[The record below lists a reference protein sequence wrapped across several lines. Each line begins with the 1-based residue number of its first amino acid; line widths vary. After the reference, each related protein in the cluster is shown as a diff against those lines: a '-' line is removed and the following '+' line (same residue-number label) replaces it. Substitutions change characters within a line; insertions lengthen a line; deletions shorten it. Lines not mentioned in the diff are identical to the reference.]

1 MPIRSLSTLSAGLFV
16 MVLASASV
24 NAVMQPSSND
34 EIAQPGGTVP
44 KAEGLALVKVADGFI
59 DPVNVA
65 NAGDGSGRVFVVER
79 AGKIQLVRKDG
90 TRADKPF
97 VDFTRYGASVISPTG
112 GFIQS
117 QFIEQG
123 LYSVAFHP
131 QFDENGYFFIHYAS
145 VRLNGSGVIARFQ
158 VDPDSPDHVSL
169 DRIAATEK
177 QILTISQPSYNNN
190 GGQIAFGPDGLL
202 YVGVGDGGWKSPRD
216 AGQDT
221 SLMLGSILRIDVDT
235 ADNVAYKIPPNN
247 PLVGKPGRVYQ
258 EIWVNGFHNPY
269 EFAFDPK
276 SGALFVTDVG
286 DSHFEEVNYIA
297 PGHTGGANFGW
308 PRMEGASCYPIH
320 GAGSKAKCDVTG
332 RLPVAVY
339 AHPKAG
345 KAPEANGSSFVCS
358 SAQGLGVANYA
369 GMNSVYLLA
378 DWCTGEVFGTGWDG
392 ERWQLEE
399 LLETS
404 LHITAGGQDEAG
416 YVLAVSAKFYDQ
428 NDNRASVP
436 GGALWRFVPL
446 SQVPAGVEKAPLKQ

>member
-1 MPIRSLSTLSAGLFV
+1 
-16 MVLASASV
+16 
-24 NAVMQPSSND
+24 
-34 EIAQPGGTVP
+34 
-44 KAEGLALVKVADGFI
+44 
-59 DPVNVA
+59 
-65 NAGDGSGRVFVVER
+65 
-79 AGKIQLVRKDG
+79 
-90 TRADKPF
+90 
-97 VDFTRYGASVISPTG
+97 
-112 GFIQS
+112 
-117 QFIEQG
+117 
-123 LYSVAFHP
+123 
-131 QFDENGYFFIHYAS
+131 
-145 VRLNGSGVIARFQ
+145 
-158 VDPDSPDHVSL
+158 
-169 DRIAATEK
+169 
-177 QILTISQPSYNNN
+177 
-190 GGQIAFGPDGLL
+190 
-202 YVGVGDGGWKSPRD
+202 
-216 AGQDT
+216 
-221 SLMLGSILRIDVDT
+221 MLGAILRIDVDT
-235 ADNVAYKIPPNN
+235 ADNIAYKIPPNN

-258 EIWVNGFHNPY
+258 EIWVHGFHNPY

-345 KAPEANGSSFVCS
+345 KAPEANGSSFVCA
-358 SAQGLGVANYA
+358 SAQGLSVANYA

-378 DWCTGEVFGTGWDG
+378 DWCTGKVFGAGWDG
-392 ERWQLEE
+392 DRWQLEE

-416 YVLAVSAKFYDQ
+416 HVLAVSAKFYDQ